1 MTIKS
6 RVALALLCGS
16 PLMASAVGLGDI
28 RLSSALNQPFVADI
42 DLLSVSAD
50 ELKQLHASLSSP
62 EMFASH
68 GVDRPAFLSSM
79 TFKVATDRAGH
90 AVLQVRTPEV
100 VTEPFVTLL
109 IEVSW
114 PQGRLVREYTVLLD
128 PPVFADHPA
137 VAPRLQ
143 APVSISSSDRPVV
156 AAVAQS
162 SAAPRVPAEST
173 VIAPQAKESAPAKA
187 SRVTE
192 RRASPTPMS
201 STVAPLEPMTA
212 TGQVYEV
219 APGDSLSGIGRR
231 TAGIAQAQMNRW
243 MVATFR
249 SNQKA
254 FDGNINRLKKHAVLT
269 LPTET
274 EWSSIDAAV
283 AASQVHQQASDWGT
297 GVRPSAVA
305 STATQTPEVARLRL
319 VPSKEATAD
328 SQAVA
333 SQALLPGGVA
343 STAASASTQQADK
356 ATDSSAA
363 ARLVDL
369 QKEVADAKR
378 ALELKTTELAELE
391 RGAAPVATPVAAA
404 PAIALPPVIA
414 TPAVQAGPIRWL
426 VEYAAWLIG
435 ALLALGVG
443 AWLVISRRRTQAEER
458 FQETIAMP
466 TPAAWG
472 AAEPTGFGSIH
483 AGADSRK
490 ENDQGATRQR
500 AAATGVTVTA
510 TDPLA
515 EADFHIAY
523 GLYGQAADLLKQAL
537 LREPAERAFQLKLL
551 EVYYVAG
558 NADEFLTLAQILR
571 DSAEGAGPGEWQ
583 NILLM
588 GAKLLPQHPL
598 FAQAAVAQR
607 DRSLDFDLGEAE
619 VAPREAKPVNRV
631 RPTPP
636 VARPLEDS
644 KLDDT
649 HPRLPKLKEGVV
661 PPSMAEL
668 GLDLDKLLAES
679 SVSSDATAQFK
690 SDDDARFKVRDLVD
704 QAAEGSSAAVSK
716 ADLPKARDVM
726 DATAQTMA
734 LETLTLDD
742 LGLKATDQD
751 TLSAMTTK
759 LELAR
764 AYLAMGDTAGA
775 RSLAEDV
782 IKGGSAS
789 EISDA
794 QQLLKSLS

>member
-1 MTIKS
+1 
-6 RVALALLCGS
+6 
-16 PLMASAVGLGDI
+16 
-28 RLSSALNQPFVADI
+28 
-42 DLLSVSAD
+42 
-50 ELKQLHASLSSP
+50 
-62 EMFASH
+62 
-68 GVDRPAFLSSM
+68 
-79 TFKVATDRAGH
+79 
-90 AVLQVRTPEV
+90 
-100 VTEPFVTLL
+100 
-109 IEVSW
+109 
-114 PQGRLVREYTVLLD
+114 
-128 PPVFADHPA
+128 
-137 VAPRLQ
+137 
-143 APVSISSSDRPVV
+143 
-156 AAVAQS
+156 
-162 SAAPRVPAEST
+162 
-173 VIAPQAKESAPAKA
+173 
-187 SRVTE
+187 
-192 RRASPTPMS
+192 
-201 STVAPLEPMTA
+201 
-212 TGQVYEV
+212 
-219 APGDSLSGIGRR
+219 
-231 TAGIAQAQMNRW
+231 
-243 MVATFR
+243 
-249 SNQKA
+249 
-254 FDGNINRLKKHAVLT
+254 
-269 LPTET
+269 
-274 EWSSIDAAV
+274 
-283 AASQVHQQASDWGT
+283 
-297 GVRPSAVA
+297 
-305 STATQTPEVARLRL
+305 
-319 VPSKEATAD
+319 
-328 SQAVA
+328 
-333 SQALLPGGVA
+333 
-343 STAASASTQQADK
+343 
-356 ATDSSAA
+356 
-363 ARLVDL
+363 
-369 QKEVADAKR
+369 
-378 ALELKTTELAELE
+378 
-391 RGAAPVATPVAAA
+391 
-404 PAIALPPVIA
+404 
-414 TPAVQAGPIRWL
+414 
-426 VEYAAWLIG
+426 
-435 ALLALGVG
+435 
-443 AWLVISRRRTQAEER
+443 
-458 FQETIAMP
+458 
-466 TPAAWG
+466 
-472 AAEPTGFGSIH
+472 
-483 AGADSRK
+483 
-490 ENDQGATRQR
+490 
-500 AAATGVTVTA
+500 
-510 TDPLA
+510 
-515 EADFHIAY
+515 
-523 GLYGQAADLLKQAL
+523 L

-571 DSAEGAGPGEWQ
+571 DSAEGAGPSEWQ

-690 SDDDARFKVRDLVD
+690 IDDDARFKVRDLVD